1 MKSIKTKLVIYF
13 SIIILISCITVGIT
27 SMVMTKN
34 AIVKEIEKSV
44 VESSIEAGKLI
55 ESEMDTH
62 RQAIEIIA
70 NLDDVKSMDWEIQQA
85 ILQNQQEETD
95 FINFGVMSVDGFVT
109 NTDGS
114 TIQLEDTDPVM
125 KVFKGEKSA
134 VNFGVSPGI
143 MEAVLIYAVPIERNG
158 HVVGAILASTSGDAL
173 SDITDNLGLGEKGEA
188 IIIDGT
194 GTLIACPDRD
204 IVANQINPLTMT
216 GEEAESEAIKITAKV
231 YSKMLEEK
239 TGHIQWTNPSGK
251 KTFSGFAPI
260 NNTDWIVSIDAD
272 QDEVL
277 SAIPT
282 LQKTTMIL
290 IGLIL
295 IISIFLT
302 YFVGNLITKPIVKV
316 IDIAKKISNLDITQD
331 VPESDMKLKDE
342 VGILAN
348 AFQNIINNLREII
361 REVNE
366 SAQQVAASSQE
377 LTATSQQSATAAEE
391 VTKTVEEIA
400 KGASEQAVNTEDGS
414 TKAVVLGE
422 TITNTE
428 NYIEQLNEASQ
439 KVAQVV
445 SEGLGEVDNL
455 SKISDESAVATKE
468 IYDII
473 IATNNSS
480 NEIGE
485 ASGVISA
492 IANQTNLLALNAAIE
507 AARAGEAGKG
517 FAVVAEEIRKLA
529 EQSSMSTMAIDEVVS
544 ELQRNAQ
551 NAVKTME
558 RVTTISKEQTNS
570 VVSNRDKYLLIEVA
584 MKDAIVAVEKLNVSS
599 EEMEKMKNQILETLQ
614 NLTAIAEENSAATE
628 EASASMEEQTASI
641 EEIAGSSEGLAN
653 LAQNLQI
660 IISRFKV

>member
-1 MKSIKTKLVIYF
+1 MRSIKTKLIIYF
-13 SIIILISCITVGIT
+13 SVLIFISTVTLGVV
-27 SMVMTKN
+27 SLYQASN
-34 AIVKEIEKSV
+34 IVTAEAESTLEKISLDGA
-44 VESSIEAGKLI
+44 ELI
-55 ESEMDTH
+55 ESRMTNQRESLETLASLD
-62 RQAIEIIA
+62 AI
-70 NLDDVKSMDWEIQQA
+70 KTMDWEVQLP
-85 ILQNQQEETD
+85 ILQGQVERDNSHVY
-95 FINFGVMSVDGFVT
+95 GVMFPDGTVNYVDGRV
-109 NTDGS
+109 
-114 TIQLEDTDPVM
+114 IKLEESDPISRALAGDMHVL
-125 KVFKGEKSA
+125 
-134 VNFGVSPGI
+134 NFGVSPVNGDI
-143 MEAVLIYAVPIERNG
+143 VMMYATPIKEG
-158 HVVGAILASTSGDAL
+158 DKVVGALLRRSDGGAL
-173 SDITDNLGLGEKGEA
+173 SEITDNLGLEYGQA
-188 IIIDGT
+188 YMIDANGVM
-194 GTLIACPDRD
+194 IAFPDRD
-204 IVANQINPLTMT
+204 MVINQFNPIEAAQEDKTLASMAELTQ
-216 GEEAESEAIKITAKV
+216 
-231 YSKMLEEK
+231 KMIDEK
-239 TGHIQWTNPSGK
+239 QGVSIWTNTAGK
-251 KTFSGFAPI
+251 VEYAGYAPI
-260 NNTDWIVSIDAD
+260 DNTSWILVVDAD
-272 QDEVL
+272 RDEVL
-277 SAIPT
+277 SAIPG
-282 LQKTTMIL
+282 LQRTSMIIIAIIFL
-290 IGLIL
+290 
-295 IISIFLT
+295 ISIIFT

-316 IDIAKKISNLDITQD
+316 IDIAKNISNLDITQD

-348 AFQNIINNLREII
+348 AFQNIINNIREII

-599 EEMEKMKNQILETLQ
+599 EEMEKMKNQILDTLQ
-614 NLTAIAEENSAATE
+614 NLTAIAEENSAATQ